1 MQVLSGSQLA
11 LGGLNG
17 GMAEGDLDLLERRAV
32 EVGELGEGAPQI
44 MRGDPAEAGLA
55 GIGDDRRA

>member
-1 MQVLSGSQLA
+1 
-11 LGGLNG
+11 
-17 GMAEGDLDLLERRAV
+17 MAEGDLDLLERRAV